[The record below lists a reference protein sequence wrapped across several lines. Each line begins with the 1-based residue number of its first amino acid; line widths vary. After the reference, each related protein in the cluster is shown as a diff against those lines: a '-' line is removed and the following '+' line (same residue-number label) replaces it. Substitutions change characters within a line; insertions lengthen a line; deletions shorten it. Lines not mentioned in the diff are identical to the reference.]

1 MREMKILIAVA
12 LAASTLFIGAM
23 AQDRSPAEMGKARM
37 GTAIG
42 TEDDPVTAPVP
53 AGEGNLPAGFYP
65 QSPCAKPQAMGRPPE
80 PSNQA
85 AMQAYNAKVKAFN
98 LKAVTFNACMKTYV
112 DRARND
118 VKAIE
123 DTVHAAVANANH

>member
-1 MREMKILIAVA
+1 MREVKWLIALVVA
-12 LAASTLFIGAM
+12 LPGCAM
-23 AQDRSPAEMGKARM
+23 AQETPPADMGKARM
-37 GTAIG
+37 GAAIG
-42 TEDDPVTAPVP
+42 TEDDLATAPVP

-65 QSPCAKPQAMGRPPE
+65 QSPCTKPQAVGRPPE

-98 LKAVTFNACMKTYV
+98 RKAVTFNACMKSYV

-123 DTVHAAVANANH
+123 DTVHAAVADANLH